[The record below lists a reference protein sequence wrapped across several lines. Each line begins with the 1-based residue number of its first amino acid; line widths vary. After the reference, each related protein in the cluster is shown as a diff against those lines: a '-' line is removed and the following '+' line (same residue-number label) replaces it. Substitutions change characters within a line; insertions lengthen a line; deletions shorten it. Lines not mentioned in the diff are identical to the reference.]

1 MINIVI
7 PVYNEGENIQKLFEE
22 IQTKIS
28 TPAEILVVYD
38 FNEDN
43 TLPVIAAI
51 KNNYAFPIRLEK
63 NLYGRGAL
71 NAIKSGMQ
79 LSTKEAVLVM
89 MADLSDNL
97 EVVDAMYA
105 KIIYEGYDLV
115 CGSRYMK
122 GGKQY
127 GGPFLKGL
135 FARMAGVS
143 LHWLTRIPTH
153 DVSNSFKMYRKSM
166 LDAIHVESNGGFE
179 IGMEIVVKAYTAGYK
194 ITEIPSEWYDRTEGK
209 SNFKL
214 WAWLPHYLHWYW
226 LCVRN
231 SWFKNEKRY
240 GK

>member
-7 PVYNEGENIQKLFEE
+7 PVYNEGGNIQKLFEE
-22 IQTKIS
+22 IKLKIK
-28 TPAEILVVYD
+28 TPVEILVVYD
-38 FNEDN
+38 FEEDN
-43 TLPVIAAI
+43 TLPVIETI
-51 KNNYAFPIRLEK
+51 KANYPFTVRLER
-63 NLYGRGAL
+63 NRYGRGAL

-97 EVVDAMYA
+97 EVVDTMYT
-105 KIIYEGYDLV
+105 KIANEGYDLV

-122 GGKQY
+122 GGKQH

-135 FARMAGVS
+135 FARVAGVS

-153 DVSNSFKMYRKSM
+153 DVSNSFKMYRKTM
-166 LDAIHVESNGGFE
+166 LDAISIESNGGFE
-179 IGMEIVVKAYTAGYK
+179 IGMEILVKAYSAGYK
-194 ITEIPSEWYDRTEGK
+194 ITEIPSEWYDRTAGK

-226 LCVRN
+226 LCIRN
-231 SWFKNEKRY
+231 TWFKTKR
-240 GK
+240 

>member
-7 PVYNEGENIQKLFEE
+7 PVYNEGGNIQKLFEE
-22 IQTKIS
+22 IKEKMN

-38 FNEDN
+38 FDEDN

-51 KNNYAFPIRLEK
+51 KDKYPFPVRVER

-89 MADLSDNL
+89 MADLSDSL
-97 EVVDAMYA
+97 EVVDAMYD
-105 KIIYEGYDLV
+105 KITREGYDLV

-135 FARMAGVS
+135 FSRVAGVS

-153 DVSNSFKMYRKSM
+153 DVSNSFKMYRKTM
-166 LDAIHVESNGGFE
+166 LDAIHIESNGGFE
-179 IGMEIVVKAYTAGYK
+179 IGMEIVVKAYIAGYK
-194 ITEIPSEWYDRTEGK
+194 ITEIPSMWYDRAEGQ

-214 WAWLPHYLHWYW
+214 WTWLPHYLHWYW

-231 SWFKNEKRY
+231 TWFKK
-240 GK
+240 

>member
-1 MINIVI
+1 MINLNIVI
-7 PVYNEGENIQKLFEE
+7 PVYNEGRNIQKLFEE
-22 IQTKIS
+22 IRAKIN
-28 TPAEILVVYD
+28 TPVEIIIMYD
-38 FNEDN
+38 FEEDN
-43 TLPVIAAI
+43 TLPVIEAI
-51 KNNYAFPIRLEK
+51 KADYPFSVRLER

-79 LSTKEAVLVM
+79 LSTKEAVLVI
-89 MADLSDNL
+89 MADLSDSL
-97 EVVDAMYA
+97 EIVDTMYA
-105 KIIYEGYDLV
+105 KIANEGYDLV

-122 GGKQY
+122 GGKQH

-153 DVSNSFKMYRKSM
+153 DVSNSFKMYRKTM
-166 LDAIHVESNGGFE
+166 LDSIPVESSGGFE

-226 LCVRN
+226 LCVKN
-231 SWFKNEKRY
+231 TWFRKR
-240 GK
+240 K

>member
-7 PVYNEGENIQKLFEE
+7 PVYNEGGNIQKLFDE
-22 IQTKIS
+22 INAKIKTS
-28 TPAEILVVYD
+28 AELLVVYD
-38 FNEDN
+38 FEEDN
-43 TLPVIAAI
+43 TLPVIASI
-51 KNNYAFPIRLEK
+51 KDKYPFPVRLER

-79 LSTKEAVLVM
+79 LSTAETVLVM

-97 EVVDAMYA
+97 EVVDIMYR
-105 KIIYEGYDLV
+105 KIVDEGYDLV

-143 LHWLTRIPTH
+143 LHWLTCIPTH
-153 DVSNSFKMYRKSM
+153 DVSNSFKMYRKTM
-166 LDAIHVESNGGFE
+166 LDAIPIDSNGGFE
-179 IGMEIVVKAYTAGYK
+179 IGMEIAVKAYAAGYK
-194 ITEIPSEWYDRTEGK
+194 ITEIPSEWYDRTDGQ

-226 LCVRN
+226 LCIKN
-231 SWFKNEKRY
+231 TWFRRK
-240 GK
+240 

>member
-7 PVYNEGENIQKLFEE
+7 PVYNEGGNIQALFDE
-22 IQTKIS
+22 IKAKIK
-28 TPAEILVVYD
+28 TPAEIIVVYD
-38 FNEDN
+38 FEEDN
-43 TLPVIAAI
+43 TLPVITAI
-51 KNNYAFPIRLEK
+51 KDLYPFPVRLEK

-71 NAIKSGMQ
+71 NAIKSGMRQ
-79 LSTKEAVLVM
+79 ATEAAVLVM
-89 MADLSDNL
+89 MADLSDSL
-97 EVVDAMYA
+97 EVVDVMYA
-105 KIIYEGYDLV
+105 KIADEGYDLV

-135 FARMAGVS
+135 FARMAGLS

-153 DVSNSFKMYRKSM
+153 DVSNSFKMYRKIM
-166 LDAIHVESNGGFE
+166 LDAIPIESNGGFE

-194 ITEIPSEWYDRTEGK
+194 ITEIPSAWYDRTDGQ

-226 LCVRN
+226 LCVKN
-231 SWFKNEKRY
+231 TWFGKKR
-240 GK
+240 

>member
-7 PVYNEGENIQKLFEE
+7 PVYNEGGNIRKLFEE
-22 IQTKIS
+22 IKTKIN
-28 TPAEILVVYD
+28 TQAEIVVVYD
-38 FNEDN
+38 FEEDN
-43 TLPVIAAI
+43 TLPVVNAI
-51 KNNYAFPIRLEK
+51 KDEYAFPVRLEK
-63 NLYGRGAL
+63 NLYDRGAL

-79 LSTKEAVLVM
+79 KSTEEAVLVM

-97 EVVDAMYA
+97 EVVDTMYA
-105 KIIYEGYDLV
+105 KIAHEGYDLV

-166 LDAIHVESNGGFE
+166 LDNIPLESNGGFE
-179 IGMEIVVKAYTAGYK
+179 IGMEIVVKAYAAGYK
-194 ITEIPSEWYDRTEGK
+194 ITEIPSEWYDRTDGE

-214 WAWLPHYLHWYW
+214 WAWLPHYLHWYF
-226 LCVRN
+226 LCVK
-231 SWFKNEKRY
+231 STWF
-240 GK
+240 GKKK

>member
-7 PVYNEGENIQKLFEE
+7 PVYNEGGNIQKLFEE
-22 IQTKIS
+22 IKEKMN

-38 FNEDN
+38 FDEDN

-51 KNNYAFPIRLEK
+51 KDQYPFPVRVER

-89 MADLSDNL
+89 MADLSDSL
-97 EVVDAMYA
+97 EVVDAMYD
-105 KIIYEGYDLV
+105 KITREGYDLV

-135 FARMAGVS
+135 FSRVAGVS

-153 DVSNSFKMYRKSM
+153 DVSNSFKMYRKTM
-166 LDAIHVESNGGFE
+166 LDAIHIESNGGFE
-179 IGMEIVVKAYTAGYK
+179 IGMEIVVKAYIAGYK
-194 ITEIPSEWYDRTEGK
+194 ITEIPSMWYDRAEGQ

-214 WAWLPHYLHWYW
+214 WTWLPHYLHWYW

-231 SWFKNEKRY
+231 TWFKK
-240 GK
+240 

>member
-7 PVYNEGENIQKLFEE
+7 PVYNEGGNIQKLFEE
-22 IQTKIS
+22 IKEKMD

-38 FNEDN
+38 FDEDN

-51 KNNYAFPIRLEK
+51 KDKYPFPVRVER

-89 MADLSDNL
+89 MADLSDSL
-97 EVVDAMYA
+97 EVVDAMYD
-105 KIIYEGYDLV
+105 KITREGYDLV

-135 FARMAGVS
+135 FSRVAGVS

-153 DVSNSFKMYRKSM
+153 DVSNSFKMYRKTM
-166 LDAIHVESNGGFE
+166 LDAIHIESNGGFE
-179 IGMEIVVKAYTAGYK
+179 IGMEIVVKAYIAGYK
-194 ITEIPSEWYDRTEGK
+194 ITEIPSMWYDRAEGQ

-214 WAWLPHYLHWYW
+214 WTWLPHYLHWYW

-231 SWFKNEKRY
+231 TWFKK
-240 GK
+240 